1 VYSTVSRE
9 SKLYSGSVLWS
20 RIEEGMNRRHRY
32 HAPISILVLGTLP
45 IGPVRAQHVVHV
57 TPSTVQWGYFA
68 ADAKPVLT
76 VKSGEIVTMDTICGI
91 PELEQLGAAT
101 DDPIRELKQI
111 YAGVKDKGPGPHVL
125 TGPVAIAGA
134 MPGDVLEVE
143 ILDIRLRS
151 SYGWMMIE
159 PGAGSLQDEFP
170 YLREKLI
177 PLDEQNK
184 VAEFAKGIRIPI
196 RPFFGNLGVAPPT
209 GRLDSAPPAY
219 NAGNMDNQ
227 WLVAGTK
234 LYIPVQVPGALFAVG
249 DGHAAQGDGEV
260 CLTAIETNLTG
271 VFRFTVRKNMK
282 LRWPRAETPTHV
294 ITMGLHENLDEAARR
309 ATKEMIDYLTAER
322 GLSRDDAYM
331 LSSAAVDLHITQ
343 VVDGVK
349 GVHAMLPK
357 AIFETAR

>member
-1 VYSTVSRE
+1 
-9 SKLYSGSVLWS
+9 
-20 RIEEGMNRRHRY
+20 MNRY
-32 HAPISILVLGTLP
+32 HLYQAPVFILVLGTLSIRP
-45 IGPVRAQHVVHV
+45 MRAQHVVRV
-57 TPSTVQWGYFA
+57 TPSTVEWGYFA

-76 VKSGEIVTMDTICGI
+76 VKSGEVVTMDTICAI
-91 PELEQLGAAT
+91 PELELMGAAV

-111 YAGVKDKGPGPHVL
+111 SAVVKDKGPGPHVL
-125 TGPVAIAGA
+125 TGPVAIEGA

-143 ILDIRLRS
+143 ILEVRLRS
-151 SYGWMMIE
+151 PYGWMMIE
-159 PGAGSLQDEFP
+159 PGSGALPEEFP
-170 YLREKLI
+170 YLRARLV
-177 PLDEQNK
+177 PLDDQNK
-184 VAEFAKGIRIPI
+184 VAEFAPGIRIPV

-219 NAGNMDNQ
+219 NAGNMDNK

-234 LYIPVQVPGALFAVG
+234 LYISVQVPGALFAVG

-260 CLTAIETNLTG
+260 CLTAIETNLSG

-282 LRWPRAETPTHV
+282 LRWPRAETPTQF
-294 ITMGLHENLDEAARR
+294 ITMGFHENLDEAARR
-309 ATKEMIDYLTAER
+309 ATKEMIDYLTTER

-331 LSSAAVDLHITQ
+331 LTSAAVDLHVTQ

-357 AIFETAR
+357 AIFATAR

>member
-1 VYSTVSRE
+1 
-9 SKLYSGSVLWS
+9 
-20 RIEEGMNRRHRY
+20 
-32 HAPISILVLGTLP
+32 
-45 IGPVRAQHVVHV
+45 
-57 TPSTVQWGYFA
+57 VQA
-68 ADAKPVLT
+68 
-76 VKSGEIVTMDTICGI
+76 
-91 PELEQLGAAT
+91 
-101 DDPIRELKQI
+101 
-111 YAGVKDKGPGPHVL
+111 
-125 TGPVAIAGA
+125 
-134 MPGDVLEVE
+134 
-143 ILDIRLRS
+143 
-151 SYGWMMIE
+151 
-159 PGAGSLQDEFP
+159 
-170 YLREKLI
+170 
-177 PLDEQNK
+177 
-184 VAEFAKGIRIPI
+184 
-196 RPFFGNLGVAPPT
+196 
-209 GRLDSAPPAY
+209 
-219 NAGNMDNQ
+219 
-227 WLVAGTK
+227 
-234 LYIPVQVPGALFAVG
+234 PGALFAVG

>member
-1 VYSTVSRE
+1 
-9 SKLYSGSVLWS
+9 
-20 RIEEGMNRRHRY
+20 MNRHHLY
-32 HAPISILVLGTLP
+32 HVPVFILVLGT
-45 IGPVRAQHVVHV
+45 ISIRPVRAQHVVRV
-57 TPSTVQWGYFA
+57 TPSTVEWGYFA

-76 VKSGEIVTMDTICGI
+76 VKSGEVVTIDTICAI
-91 PELEQLGAAT
+91 PELEQMGAAI

-111 YAGVKDKGPGPHVL
+111 TAVVKDKGPGPHVL
-125 TGPVAIAGA
+125 TGPVAIEGA

-143 ILDIRLRS
+143 ILEVRLRS
-151 SYGWMMIE
+151 PYGWMMIE
-159 PGAGSLQDEFP
+159 PGAGALPEEFP
-170 YLREKLI
+170 YLRAKLV
-177 PLDEQNK
+177 PLDDKNK
-184 VAEFAKGIRIPI
+184 VAEFAPGIRIPV

-219 NAGNMDNQ
+219 NAGNMDNK

-282 LRWPRAETPTHV
+282 LRWPRAETPTQF
-294 ITMGLHENLDEAARR
+294 ITMGFHENLDEAARR
-309 ATKEMIDYLTAER
+309 ATREMIDYLTTER

-331 LSSAAVDLHITQ
+331 LTSAAVDLHVTQ

-357 AIFETAR
+357 TIFATAR

>member
-1 VYSTVSRE
+1 MNHRH
-9 SKLYSGSVLWS
+9 LYHV
-20 RIEEGMNRRHRY
+20 
-32 HAPISILVLGTLP
+32 PVFILILGTLSIRP
-45 IGPVRAQHVVHV
+45 ARAQHVVHV
-57 TPSTVQWGYFA
+57 TPSTVEWGYFA

-76 VKSGEIVTMDTICGI
+76 VKSGEVVTMDTICAI
-91 PELEQLGAAT
+91 PELERMGAAI

-111 YAGVKDKGPGPHVL
+111 SAGVKDKGPGPHVL
-125 TGPVAIAGA
+125 TGPVAIEGA

-143 ILDIRLRS
+143 IMDIRLRS
-151 SYGWMMIE
+151 PYGWMMIE
-159 PGAGSLQDEFP
+159 PGAGALPEEFP
-170 YLREKLI
+170 YLREKLV

-184 VAEFAKGIRIPI
+184 VAEFATGIRIPI

-219 NAGNMDNQ
+219 NAGNMDNK

-309 ATKEMIDYLTAER
+309 ATREMIDYLTTER

-331 LSSAAVDLHITQ
+331 LTSAAVDLHVTQ

-357 AIFETAR
+357 AIFQTAR